1 MQQLG
6 KSVASLVYAAVV
18 HWQWTLLVAVHSSA
32 AAAAAA
38 AAPLHQPSWGGTHT
52 TCEQRE
58 LTQLVDFLVEERRS
72 SFVQCSESEIE
83 VSRQCVTQ
91 NHKICFIP
99 PHFS

>member
-38 AAPLHQPSWGGTHT
+38 PLHQPSWGAHT
-52 TCEQRE
+52 PRVNSVSSHNSLIWLRSEG
-58 LTQLVDFLVEERRS
+58 QLL
-72 SFVQCSESEIE
+72 CSAPKVRLRCPDS
-83 VSRQCVTQ
+83 V
-91 NHKICFIP
+91 
-99 PHFS
+99 